1 MGAWQN
7 FVDGFKP
14 ADPSTAGL
22 PAVSGSGIDKKPVAP
37 GTLDSS
43 GHKTTPPGYDEKEFG
58 TTTAAHAHAEESGS
72 SSLEGSEEDENNDGL
87 KRRLHSR
94 HMQMIAFGGSIGT
107 GLFVGSGGSLYN
119 GGPGFL
125 LIDFLLIGIMLFF
138 VVMALGELATVL
150 PVSGSFASYSTRFID
165 PAWGFAMGWN
175 YWLQWFVVL
184 PFELTVA
191 TIVIQYWDVDQKIS
205 PGIWITIFL
214 VAILFINLFGVK
226 GYGEFE
232 SAASMIKI
240 IATIGFIIVAVVI
253 NCGGAPS
260 GQYLGAGT
268 WHNPGAFK
276 NGFKGFCYVFANAA
290 FAFGG
295 TELIGLAAAETA
307 NPRKEVPRASKQIFW
322 RIMIFYIISLFLIG
336 LIVPS
341 DNDNLL
347 GSTNASSSP
356 FVIAMNIGGIK
367 VLPDIFNAVILIS
380 VLSVGNSAVYGAS
393 RTLAAMAR
401 FGQAPSF
408 FGYID
413 REGRPIPAVLLSLV
427 FGCFAYIQYASSATT
442 IFYWLL
448 SLSAL
453 SSIFTWGSVCLAH
466 IRFRQAWKQQ
476 GYSLEEIPWR
486 SPTGAWGSVIGLGFN
501 ILVLIFQFYVSAFP
515 IGEGDMTGSER
526 AVAFFQNYLAF
537 PIVIAFYLF
546 AKAVWRPKVVRIS
559 DIDLVTGR
567 KHVPLELLREE
578 RAAERAQPLGKK
590 ILGAIC

>member
-1 MGAWQN
+1 MGLWQN

-14 ADPSTAGL
+14 ADPSTLAL
-22 PAVSGSGIDKKPVAP
+22 PEVVGSGIDKKVVTA
-37 GTLDSS
+37 DAKAS
-43 GHKTTPPGYDEKEFG
+43 PPEYDEKHYG
-58 TTTAAHAHAEESGS
+58 TTADESNSEHGS
-72 SSLEGSEEDENNDGL
+72 DETNDGL
-87 KRRLHSR
+87 KRRLSSR

-107 GLFVGSGGSLYN
+107 GLFVGSGSSLFN

-125 LIDFLLIGIMLFF
+125 LFDFLLIGIMLFF

-150 PVSGSFASYSTRFID
+150 PVSGSFAAYSTRFID

-191 TIVIQYWDVDQKIS
+191 TIVIQYWDPDQKVS
-205 PGIWITIFL
+205 PGVWITIFL
-214 VAILFINLFGVK
+214 VIILVINLFGVK

-240 IATIGFIIVAVVI
+240 VAVIGFIICAVVI
-253 NCGGAPS
+253 NCGGSPS
-260 GQYLGAGT
+260 GRYLGAAT
-268 WHNPGAFK
+268 WHNPGAFV
-276 NGFKGFCYVFANAA
+276 NGFKGFSYCFANAA

-307 NPRKEVPRASKQIFW
+307 NPRKEVPRASKQVFW

-336 LIVPS
+336 LIVPY
-341 DNDNLL
+341 DNPNLL
-347 GSTNASSSP
+347 GASNASSSP

-367 VLPDIFNAVILIS
+367 ILPDIFNAVILIS

-427 FGCFAYIQYASSATT
+427 FGAFAYVQYASSSTT

-466 IRFRQAWKQQ
+466 IRFRMAWRQQ
-476 GYSLEEIPWR
+476 GYTVEELPWS
-486 SPTGAWGSVIGLGFN
+486 SPAGVWGSILGFTFN
-501 ILVLIFQFYVSAFP
+501 VLVLIFQFYVSAFP
-515 IGEGDMTGSER
+515 IGEGDMTPQDR
-526 AVAFFQNYLAF
+526 AIAFFQNYLAV
-537 PIVIAFYLF
+537 PIVIAFYVF
-546 AKAVWRPKVVRIS
+546 AKLVWKAKWVKVS

-567 KHVPLELLREE
+567 KHISLETLR
-578 RAAERAQPLGKK
+578 AEREADRQQPLVKK
-590 ILGAIC
+590 IFTSLC

>member
-1 MGAWQN
+1 MGFLKN

-14 ADPSTAGL
+14 ADESSSGL
-22 PAVSGSGIDKKPVAP
+22 PEYVGSGIDKKPVVP
-37 GTLDSS
+37 GTI
-43 GHKTTPPGYDEKEFG
+43 GPNGEKTFNEEKEYA
-58 TTTAAHAHAEESGS
+58 TTHAEEDTS
-72 SSLEGSEEDENNDGL
+72 SRTGGAGAGSESEDTNDGL

-107 GLFVGSGGSLYN
+107 GLFVGSGSSLFK

-125 LIDFLLIGIMLFF
+125 LIDFLIIGIMLYF
-138 VVMALGELATVL
+138 VVMALGELGTVL

-175 YWLQWFVVL
+175 YWLQWFVIL

-191 TIVIQYWDVDQKIS
+191 TVVIEYWDPDGSIS
-205 PGIWITIFL
+205 PGIWIAIFL
-214 VAILFINLFGVK
+214 VIVLFINLFGVK

-232 SAASMIKI
+232 SAASIIKI
-240 IATIGFIIVAVVI
+240 IAVLGFIIVAVVI
-253 NCGGAPS
+253 NCGGSPS

-276 NGFKGFCYVFANAA
+276 NGFKGFAYCFANAA

-295 TELIGLAAAETA
+295 TELIGLAAAETS
-307 NPRKEVPRASKQIFW
+307 NPRKEVPRAAKQVFW
-322 RIMIFYIISLFLIG
+322 RIMIFYIISLFLVG

-341 DNDNLL
+341 DDERLF
-347 GSTNASSSP
+347 GASSVASSSP
-356 FVIAMNIGGIK
+356 FVIAMNIGQIK
-367 VLPDIFNAVILIS
+367 VLPSIFNAVILIS

-413 REGRPIPAVLLSLV
+413 REGRPVPAVFVSLL
-427 FGCFAYIQYASSATT
+427 FGCFAFVQYASSSTT

-453 SSIFTWGSVCLAH
+453 SSIFTWGSICACH

-476 GYSLEEIPWR
+476 GYSIEELPWA
-486 SPTGAWGSVIGLGFN
+486 SPTGIWGSAIGLALN
-501 ILVLIFQFYVSAFP
+501 ILVLIFQLYVSISP
-515 IGEGDMTGSER
+515 IVDESSPYTVGSDR
-526 AVAFFQNYLAF
+526 AIAFFQNYLAA
-537 PIVIAFYLF
+537 PIVIAFYAF
-546 AKAVWRPKVVRIS
+546 AKLYWRPKAVRLS

-567 KHVPLELLREE
+567 KHVPLEVLRAEREE
-578 RAAERAQPLGKK
+578 ERNAPLGTK
-590 ILGAIC
+590 IYHTIC

>member
-1 MGAWQN
+1 MGVWRN

-14 ADPSTAGL
+14 ADPSTIGI
-22 PAVSGSGIDKKPVAP
+22 PEVVGSGIDKKPVIAESKTAP
-37 GTLDSS
+37 
-43 GHKTTPPGYDEKEFG
+43 PAYDEKNYG
-58 TTTAAHAHAEESGS
+58 TAAEEVRSEDGS
-72 SSLEGSEEDENNDGL
+72 VDTNDGL
-87 KRRLHSR
+87 KRRLSSR

-107 GLFVGSGGSLYN
+107 GLFVGSGGSLFN

-150 PVSGSFASYSTRFID
+150 PVSGSFAAYSTRFID

-191 TIVIQYWDVDQKIS
+191 TIVISYWDPDQKVT
-205 PGIWITIFL
+205 PGVWITIFL
-214 VAILFINLFGVK
+214 LIVLFINMFGVK

-232 SAASMIKI
+232 SASSMIKI
-240 IATIGFIIVAVVI
+240 VAVIGFIIVAVVI

-260 GQYLGAGT
+260 GQYLGAAT
-268 WHNPGAFK
+268 WHNGLAFK
-276 NGFKGFCYVFANAA
+276 NGFRGFCYVFANAA

-307 NPRKEVPRASKQIFW
+307 NPRKEVPRASKQVFW

-336 LIVPS
+336 LIVPA
-341 DNDNLL
+341 DTDGLL
-347 GSTNASSSP
+347 GATNAASSP

-367 VLPDIFNAVILIS
+367 VLPDIFNAVILVS

-413 REGRPIPAVLLSLV
+413 REGRPIPAVMLSLL
-427 FGCFAYIQYASSATT
+427 FGAFAYVQYASSSTD

-453 SSIFTWGSVCLAH
+453 SSIFTWASICLAH
-466 IRFRQAWKQQ
+466 IRFRIAWKRQ
-476 GYSLEEIPWR
+476 GYTVEELPWA
-486 SPTGAWGSVIGLGFN
+486 SPAGVWGSVIGLVFN
-501 ILVLIFQFYVSAFP
+501 ILVLIFQLYVSISP
-515 IGEGDMTGSER
+515 IGAAEFSPKER
-526 AVAFFQNYLAF
+526 IVAFFQNYLAV
-537 PIVIAFYLF
+537 PIVIAFYVF
-546 AKAVWRPKVVRIS
+546 AKLVWRSKWVRIS

-567 KHVPLELLREE
+567 KHIPLEALR
-578 RAAERAQPLGKK
+578 AEREAERQQPLMKK
-590 ILGAIC
+590 IISTIC